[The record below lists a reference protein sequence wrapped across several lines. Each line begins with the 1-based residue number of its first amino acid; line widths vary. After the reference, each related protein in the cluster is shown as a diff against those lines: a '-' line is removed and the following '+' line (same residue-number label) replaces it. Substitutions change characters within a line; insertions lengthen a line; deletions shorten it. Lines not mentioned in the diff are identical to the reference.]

1 MRRKDR
7 EVAGQEEIMQIL
19 DRCQVCRLALAD
31 QGAPYIVPMNFGAEL
46 EDGRICIYLHGA
58 KEGRKLDMIRKNPQA
73 CVEFDCGHQLLE
85 GEIACAHSFAFESVL
100 GFGKAEILEAHEE
113 KARGLAAIHR
123 HMTGKVF
130 DFTPEQT
137 DIVAVLRVTLEE
149 VTGKRRPGLSIK

>member
-7 EVAGQEEIMQIL
+7 EITDINEIVQIL
-19 DRCQVCRLALAD
+19 SRCRVCHLGLSD

-58 KEGRKLDMIRKNPQA
+58 KEGRKLDIIRENPQA
-73 CVEFDCGHQLLE
+73 CVEFDCGHKLLE
-85 GEIACAHSFAFESVL
+85 GEIACAHSFAFESVV
-100 GFGKAEILEAHEE
+100 GFGQAEILESHEE

-123 HMTGKVF
+123 NMTGKVF

-137 DIVAVLRVTLEE
+137 DFVAVLRVTLDE
-149 VTGKRRPGLSIK
+149 VTGKRRPEPA